1 MANEW
6 NKTALVAEFETMLR
20 RHLRSGAAPV
30 AACAGF
36 DLDAASAYLEGALDE
51 WRRASY
57 ESHLAGCAICRRHLI
72 ELARL
77 AQAAP
82 SFEPQPV
89 RVLDQAPAWVRWRE
103 VVTGWFD
110 ISTRKLKWQ
119 IAGATGA
126 AFAILIAALGV
137 QSWRQASYKDV
148 AAVNGASAIP
158 PPAAEPAVQTLP
170 LPTPT
175 ESLPQNADT
184 LSAQDLAVNNPAR
197 PGAVPAPSVGPVA
210 SAPKFAF
217 NDSSAGLVL
226 SESQPTVA
234 PVPAN
239 EGRLTAAEQKAQRLS
254 GQLGEMVGV
263 ANTASGGA
271 QTRRSAPPRSNISV
285 QLNDLSVNSESIF
298 EEFKEAPEARAAQET
313 ADGPNIIPRYQP
325 DLIRSRSEPPSK
337 SQPNKSLSQQAVES
351 MRKMIRRISPS
362 VKSGFDSDTDRKE
375 IPDTQ
380 GAPDDETP
388 KPMQV
393 LIRGK
398 IFNFEKGMLTDREYK
413 PEMQKWN
420 VWTLKR
426 GSEEYKKVLGDEPR
440 LKEFFDRAPILIVWG
455 DRIYKVLK

>member
-89 RVLDQAPAWVRWRE
+89 AVVDQAPAWVRWRE
-103 VVTGWFD
+103 FVTGWFD
-110 ISTRKLKWQ
+110 ISTRNLKWQ

-158 PPAAEPAVQTLP
+158 PPAAESAVQTLP

-175 ESLPQNADT
+175 EPLPQNADT
-184 LSAQDLAVNNPAR
+184 LGAQDLAVNHPAR
-197 PGAVPAPSVGPVA
+197 PEAVPAPSVGPVA
-210 SAPKFAF
+210 SAPKFAI
-217 NDSSAGLVL
+217 DAPSAGLVL

-239 EGRLTAAEQKAQRLS
+239 EGRLTSAEQKAQRLS
-254 GQLGEMVGV
+254 GQLEELAGV

-271 QTRRSAPPRSNISV
+271 QTRRSAPPRSKILV
-285 QLNDLSVNSESIF
+285 QLNDLSGNSETVL
-298 EEFKEAPEARAAQET
+298 EEFRGAPEARAAQET
-313 ADGPNIIPRYQP
+313 ADSPDVFPRYRGR
-325 DLIRSRSEPPSK
+325 LVPSK
-337 SQPNKSLSQQAVES
+337 PQPTKTPLTQQALES

-362 VKSGFDSDTDRKE
+362 VKSGFNSDSDRKD

-393 LIRGK
+393 MIRGK
-398 IFNFEKGMLTDREYK
+398 IFDFKRGMLIDREYK

-420 VWTLKR
+420 VWTLER
-426 GSEEYKKVLGDEPR
+426 GSEEYKKVLGDEPL
-440 LKEFFDRAPILIVWG
+440 LKEFFDQAPILIVWR